1 MRRLVAGF
9 AAAASVLL
17 AAGPVLAQAP
27 ARPISGFIVDL
38 HGVTSGLPATPG
50 WLPPVPDETALP
62 TRGLGLDG
70 GAHVF
75 VASLGRVKVGVG
87 ARALFV
93 RGATAIN
100 PEADTAAAATI
111 PDVTTKLKA
120 VEPEVSFNFG
130 HRDGWSYIS
139 GGMGRAKVESE
150 ALVASGSGAPTIGGP
165 AGWVSIFNYGG
176 GARWLINDH
185 VGFSFDVRWHQL
197 SAVGTTDD
205 FPGAMR
211 TKMLVAGVGISI
223 R

>member
-1 MRRLVAGF
+1 MRCVCAGLAVA
-9 AAAASVLL
+9 ATVLL
-17 AAGPVLAQAP
+17 AASPAFAQAP

-62 TRGLGLDG
+62 SRGLGLDG

-75 VASLGRVKVGVG
+75 VASLGPVKVGVG
-87 ARALFV
+87 ARVLFV
-93 RGATAIN
+93 RGATAID
-100 PEADTAAAATI
+100 PEADATAATEI
-111 PDVTTKLKA
+111 PDVTTRLRA
-120 VEPEVSFNFG
+120 VAPEVSFNFG
-130 HRDGWSYIS
+130 HRLGWSYIS
-139 GGMGRAKVESE
+139 GGIGRARVESE
-150 ALVASGSGAPTIGGP
+150 AVVGSGTPTVGGP

-185 VGFSFDVRWHQL
+185 VGFSFDLRWHQL
-197 SAVGTTDD
+197 SAVATTDD

-211 TKMLVAGVGISI
+211 TKMLVAGVGVSI